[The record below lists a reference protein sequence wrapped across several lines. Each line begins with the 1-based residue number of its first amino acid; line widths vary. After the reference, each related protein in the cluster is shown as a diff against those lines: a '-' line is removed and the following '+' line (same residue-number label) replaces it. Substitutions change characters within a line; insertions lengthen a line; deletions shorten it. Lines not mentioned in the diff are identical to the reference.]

1 MGATIKLFFF
11 FFCFSTVS
19 CSVEHSKKEPI
30 SSSEAFILAK
40 NKIKK
45 HEDLLEINAD
55 LLPELQ
61 ITIEQDRF
69 KFDVEDEKQNIWL
82 VVSVSFQGEVNV
94 STLTMTEKGERVERA
109 REISVEDDDVNGLTI
124 I

>member
-1 MGATIKLFFF
+1 METIIKLLFL
-11 FFCFSTVS
+11 FCFLITS
-19 CSVEHSKKEPI
+19 CSVEQSKKEPI

-45 HEDLLEINAD
+45 YEGILKIDAD
-55 LLPELQ
+55 LLPQLQ
-61 ITIEQDRF
+61 MIKEQKRF

-94 STLTMTEKGERVERA
+94 SSLTMTEKRERVERA
-109 REISVEDDDVNGLTI
+109 RKISIEGDNVN
-124 I
+124 